1 MKKCFNLW
9 CLLLMFFI
17 VISCQPK
24 EDIFIENEQSIEE
37 ITELNSEKSG
47 DEFSIVCSIQGIPP
61 GFELVQYLNVN
72 GCPNYNLFPGGFNA
86 ALVQKNGT
94 PKIFRVGAGCD
105 DNYCIWI
112 VGDNF
117 EPNAYIDIRTTTG
130 QSIIGT
136 YRGSDRQ
143 INISPNGDD
152 TMSIR
157 LRSSFERQQFA
168 QNGLRIWVVN
178 PEARKWADGRTVR
191 RPRDI
196 VDIDEPPCDPI
207 CP

>member
-1 MKKCFNLW
+1 MKKHLSFYG
-9 CLLLMFFI
+9 LLLLTFLI
-17 VISCQPK
+17 TISCQPE
-24 EDIFIENEQSIEE
+24 EDLLLEESNINEI
-37 ITELNSEKSG
+37 ELNTDKSNG
-47 DEFSIVCSIQGIPP
+47 DFLVVCSTQGIPP
-61 GFELVQYLNVN
+61 GFELVQYLNVS

-86 ALVQKNGT
+86 ALVQRNDA
-94 PKIFRVGAGCD
+94 PQIFRAGAGCN

-112 VGDNF
+112 VGENF
-117 EPNAYIDIRTTTG
+117 EPEAYIDVRTTTG
-130 QSIIGT
+130 ETIIGT

-143 INISPNGDD
+143 INISANGDD

-157 LRSSFERQQFA
+157 LRSEFERQQFA

-191 RPRDI
+191 RPRDFE
-196 VDIDEPPCDPI
+196 EPPCDPI